1 MTHRCLQSLGLALV
15 LACSSSSTRKPP
27 PPANG
32 GAGGDSNGGT
42 GGSAPGG
49 SGGAGGRA
57 MGGSGGGGSGGSGGG
72 GAGGSGGSGGAG
84 GSAMDAARDT
94 SSADTG
100 GVTGDGGG
108 GSGPAAALHNQVIS
122 VACPANTG
130 AMATSCSIAD
140 NVRMFDKMFTIGGDP
155 NVTYRVRLKICA
167 VFEARPYS
175 GCMTSPDSTRICI
188 NGMPVTTGFAP
199 TYPTLAVKVT
209 EPARTY
215 FINSGTDFSDDIKKL
230 DYTATFEM
238 KGGTTVNIQSNGGQ
252 GMNVYTAYQ
261 MNRRHTCPNPPGITT
276 QPYLGQFVHFQVES
290 VDPAQ

>member
-1 MTHRCLQSLGLALV
+1 MTHRCLLSLGLALL

-27 PPANG
+27 PPTGGAGGDTNG
-32 GAGGDSNGGT
+32 GAGGSSG
-42 GGSAPGG
+42 AGG
-49 SGGAGGRA
+49 SGGGY
-57 MGGSGGGGSGGSGGG
+57 GGSGGSATGGTGGGGSGGSGG
-72 GAGGSGGSGGAG
+72 GGSGGAG

-94 SSADTG
+94 SSPDAN
-100 GVTGDGGG
+100 VPVGDGGG
-108 GSGPAAALHNQVIS
+108 GTGPAAALHNQVFS
-122 VACPANTG
+122 VACPAGTG
-130 AMATSCSIAD
+130 AMAASCSIAD

-167 VFEARPYS
+167 VFEAKPYS

-188 NGMPVTTGFAP
+188 NGTPVTTGSAP
-199 TYPTLAVKVT
+199 TYPTLAIKVT

-215 FINSGTDFSDDIKKL
+215 LINSGTDFADDIKKL
-230 DYTATFEM
+230 DYSATFEM

-261 MNRRHTCPNPPGITT
+261 MNRRHTCPNPPGIAT